1 MPNIVK
7 RIGGKVT
14 ASNKDK
20 IRDIYE
26 LLPKLNCRLC
36 GYGNCGRFAKA
47 AAEGRASPLAAD
59 GIPGQ
64 VTR

>member
-7 RIGGKVT
+7 RIRGKVT